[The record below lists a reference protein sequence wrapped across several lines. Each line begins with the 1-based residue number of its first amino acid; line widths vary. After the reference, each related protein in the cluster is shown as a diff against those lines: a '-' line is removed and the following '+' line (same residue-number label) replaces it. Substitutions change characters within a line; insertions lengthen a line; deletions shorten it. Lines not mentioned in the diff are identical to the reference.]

1 MKTIYLMQALLLAGM
16 VAPVVAETPAAQAPA
31 ADLMT
36 MNQDARCKQVLV
48 TCLINGAPMR
58 MMLDTGATHTVLHT
72 ESAARVPNP
81 KWLDTSF
88 MQFRGNS
95 AQRPKM
101 LLASLYAGPAESE
114 VHPLMVMDLS
124 AVRSMMAEPVD
135 GILGMD
141 MLQHIPFTFNLK
153 TGEMHW
159 GLPSG
164 LELVPLNAVP
174 DGTGRV
180 VVQARC
186 GGKELP
192 LLLDTGSSVTRVP
205 EELWAPEPVQKS
217 VLRLVISTA
226 ARVSESWKANPVIS
240 SSGPAYSPRGWPPSS
255 ARQVKARSFWVW
267 MASAASFSCTFRRRA
282 YPAVSSCWPGKVTH
296 SFFQRHRSVRGP
308 VFFFARGAVHMCP
321 EV

>member
-1 MKTIYLMQALLLAGM
+1 MKTLYLMQALLLAGM
-16 VAPVVAETPAAQAPA
+16 VAPVPAEEPAAQAPA

-72 ESAARVPNP
+72 ESAARVPNAQ
-81 KWLDTSF
+81 WLDTSR
-88 MQFRGNS
+88 MQFKGNS

-101 LLASLYAGPAESE
+101 LLASLHAGPAESE
-114 VHPLMVMDLS
+114 VHPLMVMDLG

-141 MLQHIPFTFNLK
+141 MLQHIPLTFNLR

-159 GLPSG
+159 GLPAG
-164 LELVPLNAVP
+164 LEPVPLNAVP

-205 EELWAPEPVQKS
+205 EDQWAPGTGAEIGAQIGDIDSRKGIKVMEGKPGDIELGPGVFGKGVAPILCKAGEGPLILGMDGLS
-217 VLRLVISTA
+217 GVVLVHIPQESIPGGVFLL
-226 ARVSESWKANPVIS
+226 AR
-240 SSGPAYSPRGWPPSS
+240 
-255 ARQVKARSFWVW
+255 
-267 MASAASFSCTFRRRA
+267 
-282 YPAVSSCWPGKVTH
+282 
-296 SFFQRHRSVRGP
+296 
-308 VFFFARGAVHMCP
+308 
-321 EV
+321 

>member
-1 MKTIYLMQALLLAGM
+1 MITDIIARMKTLYLMQALLLVGM
-16 VAPVVAETPAAQAPA
+16 VAPVPAEEPAAQAPA

-72 ESAARVPNP
+72 ESAARVPNAQ
-81 KWLDTSF
+81 WLDTSR
-88 MQFRGNS
+88 MQFKGNS

-101 LLASLYAGPAESE
+101 LLASLHAGPAESE
-114 VHPLMVMDLS
+114 VHPLMVMDLG

-141 MLQHIPFTFNLK
+141 MLQHIPFTFNLR

-159 GLPSG
+159 GLPAG
-164 LELVPLNAVP
+164 LGLVPLNAVP

-205 EELWAPEPVQKS
+205 EDQWAPGPGAEIGAQIGDIDSRKGIKVMEGKPGDIELGPGVFAKGVAPILCKAGEGPLILGMDGLS
-217 VLRLVISTA
+217 GVVLVHIPQESIPGGVFLL
-226 ARVSESWKANPVIS
+226 AR
-240 SSGPAYSPRGWPPSS
+240 
-255 ARQVKARSFWVW
+255 
-267 MASAASFSCTFRRRA
+267 
-282 YPAVSSCWPGKVTH
+282 
-296 SFFQRHRSVRGP
+296 
-308 VFFFARGAVHMCP
+308 
-321 EV
+321 